1 MNGETYPWMNQEGP
15 NMDWSKIKTI
25 FILTFLVLDIYLMYE
40 FFKLKDSSQFE
51 FITEASF
58 EKRLKADEIEYPDLP
73 KNNQKDKYL
82 SAKSKI
88 FTNEEIEEVE
98 ETKLEGQKIT
108 VTDSTLQ
115 SVLEKP
121 FKISESFEPAEL
133 NSFIKNKVLYGD
145 QYRFWEK
152 SKKGNT
158 ITYYQQYEEKI
169 FFKNINGE
177 LTFYLNEENEIVS
190 YRQTLLEDIEG
201 LSENEK
207 IIQPLK
213 VIENLYENGSLKP
226 KSQIIKME
234 PGYYTFVQ
242 LSGSQVLTPAWRL
255 VFKDKEDLFVH
266 AIEGQII
273 ELNNE
278 EKIKV
283 E

>member
-190 YRQTLLEDIEG
+190 YRQTLL
-201 LSENEK
+201 K
-207 IIQPLK
+207 
-213 VIENLYENGSLKP
+213 GS
-226 KSQIIKME
+226 IFI
-234 PGYYTFVQ
+234 
-242 LSGSQVLTPAWRL
+242 
-255 VFKDKEDLFVH
+255 
-266 AIEGQII
+266 
-273 ELNNE
+273 
-278 EKIKV
+278 
-283 E
+283 